1 MKKVNFSRIS
11 SVLGIAIL
19 TMGLLSACNKKDSV
33 DTQIPAAG
41 LMVFNLAPDQ
51 EAIGIALSG
60 NNLTN
65 SPLSYTGFNG
75 IYQNIYT
82 GTREIE
88 AFNLSDST
96 FSKSSFTFE
105 NNIYYSLFVTGNNGV
120 YKNVV
125 VKDEID
131 STATPDKAYI
141 RFINAIPDSSAPV
154 VNITAGGTKVVDAPA
169 SYTSVS
175 EFTAVNGGEVSIAV
189 SNGNTI
195 SANRTITLE
204 NGKIYTAL
212 LVGVPGETDDEK
224 RVQIRFVQNGNVP
237 AAAGK

>member
-1 MKKVNFSRIS
+1 MKKVNFSRILG
-11 SVLGIAIL
+11 VLGIAIL

-51 EAIGIALSG
+51 EAIGVALSG

-82 GTREIE
+82 GTRDIE
-88 AFNLSDST
+88 AFNLSDSI

-105 NNIYYSLFVTGNNGV
+105 NNIFYSLFVTGNNGV

-154 VNITAGGTKVVDAPA
+154 VNIAAGGTNVVDAPA

-175 EFTAVNGGEVSIAV
+175 EFTPVNGGEVTIAV

-195 SANRTITLE
+195 SANRTVTLE
-204 NGKIYTAL
+204 NGKIYTVL

-237 AAAGK
+237 AATGK